1 MWVLRWFFIVLI
13 MLLILAFA
21 VHNMDTEQNTYVKIG
36 SNTYQGPLIYFL
48 FAAFVIGTLVWFLVS
63 IFHVL
68 QLHSRIRTVERS
80 NKKLVEELTALR
92 NLPLEEE
99 EISEAPIEE

>member
-1 MWVLRWFFIVLI
+1 MWILRWFFIVLI

-21 VHNMDTEQNTYVKIG
+21 VHNMDKDQVTYVKLGPKIFE
-36 SNTYQGPLIYFL
+36 GPLIYFL
-48 FAAFVIGTLVWFLVS
+48 FSAFVVGTLVWFLVS

-68 QLHSRIRTVERS
+68 QLHTKIRSAEKENR
-80 NKKLVEELTALR
+80 KLVEELTALR

-99 EISEAPIEE
+99 IEETPQE

>member
-1 MWVLRWFFIVLI
+1 MWVLRWFFVVLI

-21 VHNMDTEQNTYVKIG
+21 VHNMDKEQSTYVKIG
-36 SNTYQGPLIYFL
+36 PKTYHGPLIYFL

-80 NKKLVEELTALR
+80 NRKLVEELTALR

-99 EISEAPIEE
+99 EISEAPLVE